1 MSYNYSMKSG
11 HDRKREFK
19 PRKPRDQVKS
29 KLVKVRVSPGE
40 HDQVQRMADQRGVTM
55 SDMIREFLFQDGVN
69 ENKSR

>member
-1 MSYNYSMKSG
+1 MNSG
-11 HDRKREFK
+11 HSKLKSR
-19 PRKPRDQVKS
+19 PRKSPDKVKS

-40 HDQVQRMADQRGVTM
+40 HDQVKALADQRDMTM